1 MVKLTKASV
10 EKMAAEMPPTNES
23 NPQAMPQ
30 SVSMYG
36 YTLDQFLEM
45 YDRGTWTGGYIV
57 SFGKEFGQSVEVRY
71 KNDVYYLDGYDSEGN
86 PYPDDPELGGSG
98 EGGDDSGLIPGGDD
112 PVKEPMHYT
121 YDQFREMLENGTWKD
136 GFVDGYYFDRNGKP
150 AIYGGVIGSTT
161 VVGKKENKVVDAIY
175 TFSSAFGASQ
185 TVKNELIK
193 LADEGMKKTAYM
205 RISMGATRVCTIT
218 SVLIDAPGAIQGDW
232 DDRLHIGEEAAA
244 ALLLRVYWPAG
255 IILTIMNATGATDK
269 LVETIIQLFPNQ

>member
-1 MVKLTKASV
+1 MVRIDKESV
-10 EKMAAEMPPTNES
+10 KKMAAEMPSTNES

-112 PVKEPMHYT
+112 PVAGDKNYS
-121 YDQFREMLENGTWKD
+121 YDDYVRMSGNGTWKG
-136 GFVDGYYFDRNGKP
+136 GFVNGFYIDGNGHP
-150 AIYGGVIGSTT
+150 AKYGGTYGEAK
-161 VVGKKENKVVDAIY
+161 VVGHKENKVLDAAY
-175 TFSSAFGASQ
+175 TAVGAFGSTQ
-185 TVKNELIK
+185 SVKNELIK
-193 LADEGMKKTAYM
+193 WADEGFKNSVYM
-205 RISMGATRVCTIT
+205 RVSC
-218 SVLIDAPGAIQGDW
+218 AIGHACNLTALTLDIAEIKEDPEEGW
-232 DDRLHIGEEAAA
+232 LHLGEDAAA
-244 ALLLRVYWPAG
+244 WLLLQACPPVGVALG
-255 IILTIMNATGATDK
+255 IMNATGATDYLIK
-269 LVETIIQLFPNQ
+269 EIIKQLQNP